1 MNTHQALLV
10 CQLLLKRAGTR
21 VRLRQ
26 PSHCGTDFWSFTVV
40 GRGRLGNRIV
50 VPFIHSFQGYRILG
64 ILDQTGRN
72 PRWGGH
78 GQALAGCRQLAHYG
92 DIGEVVV
99 RFGQPTLLKEYHL
112 NSPEVIPRL
121 SPTLRKL
128 LTTAPAADQLI
139 VRDPNAG
146 GDVVDITVPG
156 EEVAQ
161 MLSSCLAGATF
172 AAPEGISE
180 LIAEFGLDLY
190 LGTGANRGKLLSR
203 ETLRWTHSALLT
215 VA

>member
-10 CQLLLKRAGTR
+10 CQLLLKRAGSR

-50 VPFIHSFQGYRILG
+50 VPFVHSYQGYRILG

-72 PRWGGH
+72 ARWSGL
-78 GQALAGCRQLAHYG
+78 GQALTGCRQLAHYG
-92 DIGEVVV
+92 DIGQVVV

-112 NSPEVIPRL
+112 GSPEVIPRL

-128 LTTAPAADQLI
+128 LTTAPAADQLT
-139 VRDPNAG
+139 VRDRNTG
-146 GDVVDITVPG
+146 DDVVTSTLPG
-156 EEVAQ
+156 EDVAQ
-161 MLSSCLAGATF
+161 LLSSCLAGAAV
-172 AAPEGISE
+172 AAPGNASQ
-180 LIAEFGLDLY
+180 LIAEFGLDLC
-190 LGTGANRGKLLSR
+190 LGTGTDRGMLLSR
-203 ETLRWTHSALLT
+203 ETLRRTRSALLT